1 MASRFS
7 PLRRARMQTQDHWL
21 ANALSDA
28 RGARHRVND
37 TLRYDEAFDGAGADA
52 IEEQA
57 AADGVTNDDIAA
69 AKKVAREGRSRV
81 AMLDA
86 AALGIDD
93 EDAAEELQDAARALQ
108 EACDFLARRI
118 HEFARFAQSTLS
130 DSDDDSDAEELTA
143 EQVAALEDPPV
154 LRENRR
160 VKGAGAPYW
169 DVSEADLERLF
180 EMYVDWRW
188 PQSRIADLL
197 GCSTRKL
204 RELFNSHSIAL
215 PRVDVDVAAIEDA
228 VRAHMRAGAHGVGI
242 RKMCGHLHAT
252 RVPHTWRAVAEAM
265 ARVDPV
271 GRDQRYRRRVPRQR
285 YNVKTVNGMW
295 HFDGYEHLV
304 TWNVYIEGAIDGASR
319 RVLFLHATD
328 NKSADMEA
336 AFMID
341 AVVEYGVP
349 HKLRSDCGKE
359 NVDVERFARLLRE
372 AGYKILYIKG
382 PSTRNQRIE
391 VCACLRAALCKRAP
405 VATPALWGSLALTP
419 TFPPRVCTPSARA
432 CSGIGATFAPTSRQL
447 RRRCRT
453 SRTTSSST

>member
-1 MASRFS
+1 MAALVTLPVDPAPVKVAARAMASRFS
-7 PLRRARMQTQDHWL
+7 PLRRARMQTQEHWL

-28 RGARHRVND
+28 RGARYRVDD
-37 TLRYDEAFDGAGADA
+37 TLRYDPAFDSAGADA
-52 IEEQA
+52 VEEQA
-57 AADGVTNDDIAA
+57 AADGVTDDDIAA
-69 AKKVAREGRSRV
+69 AEKVAREARSRV

-93 EDAAEELQDAARALQ
+93 EDAAGELHEEARALQ

-118 HEFARFAQSTLS
+118 RCFEHFAQSMLS
-130 DSDDDSDAEELTA
+130 DSDDGSDDELLTK
-143 EQVAALEDPPV
+143 EQAAALADPPV
-154 LRENRR
+154 LREHRR
-160 VKGAGAPYW
+160 VQGAGAPYW
-169 DVSEADLERLF
+169 DVSDEDLERLW

-204 RELFNSHSIAL
+204 RELFNSQSIYL
-215 PRVDVDVAAIEDA
+215 PRADVDVESIEAA
-228 VRAHMRAGAHGVGI
+228 VRAHMRDGAHGVGI
-242 RKMCGHLHAT
+242 RKMCGHLSAT
-252 RVPHTWRAVAEAM
+252 RVPYTWRAVADAM

-271 GRDQRYRRRVPRQR
+271 GRDQRYRRHVPRQR

-304 TWNVYIEGAIDGASR
+304 AWNIYIEGAIDGASR

-341 AVVEYGVP
+341 AVVKYGVP

-372 AGYKILYIKG
+372 AGYKIIYIKG

-391 VCACLRAALCKRAP
+391 V
-405 VATPALWGSLALTP
+405 
-419 TFPPRVCTPSARA
+419 
-432 CSGIGATFAPTSRQL
+432 
-447 RRRCRT
+447 
-453 SRTTSSST
+453 ST